1 MVKIGRND
9 PCPCGSGK
17 KYKSCCLQKKQHS
30 DSMPWPTFPEDFV
43 IGELLKS
50 SEEFAAFYKS
60 ERNKITAPVYWA
72 KDLSLPAGI
81 DYRATILQN
90 GTQVI
95 RLRRIPAVS
104 ADAMKVAHELQHFVL
119 DSEGF
124 VRTGAKKQYETIS
137 SSLNSMIH
145 DPLVNSRLLIYGF
158 DLLEDYE
165 AELQETFSRLSA
177 VSTSPSKHLDKV
189 LWIFN
194 YVGKIL
200 DWKLLHDEIGKD
212 NNEFQLWFDERYPDI
227 AREAKDLLIL
237 IDDIGYE
244 TPEKQIKLFRRIVQ
258 EYRLER
264 IVFV

>member
-1 MVKIGRND
+1 MIKIGRND

-17 KYKSCCLQKKQHS
+17 KYKSCCLRKKQHS
-30 DSMPWPTFPEDFV
+30 DPIPWPTFDEDFV
-43 IGELLKS
+43 VGELLKS

-60 ERNKITAPVYWA
+60 ERIKITAPVYWA
-72 KDLSLPAGI
+72 RDLSLPVGI
-81 DYRATILQN
+81 DYRSTILSN

-95 RLRRIPAVS
+95 RLRRVPAVL
-104 ADAMKVAHELQHFVL
+104 ADAMKIAHELQHFVL

-165 AELQETFSRLSA
+165 SELLETLNQLGT
-177 VSTSPSKHLDKV
+177 VSTPPSERLDRIH
-189 LWIFN
+189 WIFN
-194 YVGKIL
+194 YIGKIL
-200 DWKLLHDEIGKD
+200 DWRLLGDETGKN

-227 AREAKDLLIL
+227 AKEAKDLLIL

-244 TPEKQIKLFRRIVQ
+244 TPEKQAKLFRRIVR
-258 EYRLER
+258 EYRLEKV
-264 IVFV
+264 VFM